1 MEPFQSPFLA
11 KRLERQVRQRTGE
24 RVRNLEI
31 EMRREEIV
39 LRGRVTSYYVKQ
51 LAQHGVREI
60 LPYIG
65 VANAI
70 TVERPGGHLDPV

>member
-1 MEPFQSPFLA
+1 
-11 KRLERQVRQRTGE
+11 
-24 RVRNLEI
+24 
-31 EMRREEIV
+31 MRREEIV